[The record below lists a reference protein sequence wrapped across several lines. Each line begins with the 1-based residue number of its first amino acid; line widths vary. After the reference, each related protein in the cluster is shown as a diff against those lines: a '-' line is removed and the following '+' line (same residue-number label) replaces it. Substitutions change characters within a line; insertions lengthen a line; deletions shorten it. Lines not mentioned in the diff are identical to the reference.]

1 MKNYFVLFY
10 NDVYMSLY
18 LSKSIGCPTPKVNSN
33 VNYGLRVVVMF
44 QRGFIN
50 YNKCTSLVGDVDNR
64 ADHVH
69 VWVGVFGISRN
80 LSLNFLVNLKLLSK
94 NSFQNL

>member
-1 MKNYFVLFY
+1 M
-10 NDVYMSLY
+10 
-18 LSKSIGCPTPKVNSN
+18 NSN
-33 VNYGLRVVVMF
+33 VNYGLWVVVMF

-69 VWVGVFGISRN
+69 VQVGVFGISRN

-94 NSFQNL
+94 NSFQTFKKSIFGHFTEL